1 MHPESLERYACSY
14 TSHDHLAKVRMPVPE
29 TKVLSAERVPLRTK
43 EHSAEPEAVI
53 GSNMH
58 TGGQSE

>member
-1 MHPESLERYACSY
+1 
-14 TSHDHLAKVRMPVPE
+14 MPVPE